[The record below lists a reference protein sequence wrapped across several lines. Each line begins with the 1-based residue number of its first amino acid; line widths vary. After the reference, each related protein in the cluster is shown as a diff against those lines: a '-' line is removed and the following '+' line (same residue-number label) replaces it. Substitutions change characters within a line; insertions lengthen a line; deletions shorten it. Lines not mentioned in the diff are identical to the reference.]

1 MEPAALQKLI
11 MMGKVTRT
19 VKVGEFTFEME
30 TTPLVEFK
38 GETANEI
45 AWESLVAVITKINGD
60 PYVTPE
66 QKKALHEMLPKLQ
79 GAIITKLLTEGREM
93 MKESSDFVEGVSSKK
108 S

>member
-1 MEPAALQKLI
+1 MDPTVLQKLI
-11 MMGKVTRT
+11 MIGKVTKT

-45 AWESLVAVITKINGD
+45 AWESLVAVITKINGEE
-60 PYVTPE
+60 YTTPP
-66 QKKALHEMLPKLQ
+66 QKEALKALLPKLQ
-79 GAIITKLLTEGREM
+79 GAVISKLLEDGREM
-93 MKESSDFVEGVSSKK
+93 MKESSDFVKGTASKK